1 MCFGHYNK
9 YHKLVFE
16 TLGMDKK
23 WWTDPQYSS
32 LEKLAENGKYTDVV
46 AALHEACL
54 ALTFDEI
61 QERFRKNDIPFEKI
75 QSVKDVLEDE
85 EAFKNDQLRRVV

>member
-1 MCFGHYNK
+1 MRSGGR
-9 YHKLVFE
+9 
-16 TLGMDKK
+16 TLN
-23 WWTDPQYSS
+23 TSS

-61 QERFRKNDIPFEKI
+61 QKRFRKNDIPFEK
-75 QSVKDVLEDE
+75 S
-85 EAFKNDQLRRVV
+85 NR